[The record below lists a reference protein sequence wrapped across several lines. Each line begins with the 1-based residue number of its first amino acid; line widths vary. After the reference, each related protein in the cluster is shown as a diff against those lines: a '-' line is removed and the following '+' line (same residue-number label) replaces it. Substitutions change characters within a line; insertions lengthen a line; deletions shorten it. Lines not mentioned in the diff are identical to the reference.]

1 MIPDIAYLI
10 LNYNPDGE
18 EKAKDVLNDTIDTFY
33 QRKSK
38 HLSCDVFL
46 LDQGSTFNHRSWLI
60 EKQNRFGFSTILLN
74 RNIGISRAINLFVRT
89 CKSPVIGLITSDVV
103 ITTGMDEDLYE
114 KAQIPEVYQATPFT
128 DKSDVDYQTWRPS
141 EPYGSD
147 HVDLGQLRAEKTSLL
162 EPLFNGKS
170 KNYLRC
176 IGVEFNV
183 MFWRRSIFEKVGYF
197 DEQWKASYENND
209 FSLRCFLSG
218 GCTGISM
225 DSFVWHYHKVTE
237 KNQSKDRSHA
247 GYLDN
252 WPKETRKIWD
262 CKWPQMDSHINI
274 YKPLKN
280 KSIADYPKFYETFKH
295 NISLPY
301 EQAID
306 YF

>member
-18 EKAKDVLNDTIDTFY
+18 EKATDVLNVTIDNFY

-38 HLSCDVFL
+38 HLRCDVFL
-46 LDQGSTFNHRSWLI
+46 LDQGSTFDHRSWLI

-114 KAQIPEVYQATPFT
+114 KAQILEVYQATPFT
-128 DKSDVDYQTWRPS
+128 DKSDIDYQTWLPS

-170 KNYLRC
+170 KNYIRC
-176 IGVEFNV
+176 IGVELNV
-183 MFWRRSIFEKVGYF
+183 MFWRRSVFEKIGYF

-209 FSLRCFLSG
+209 FSLRCFLAG

-262 CKWPQMDSHINI
+262 SKWPQMDSYINI

-295 NISLPY
+295 NISLPF

>member
-1 MIPDIAYLI
+1 MIPYIAYLI

-18 EKAKDVLNDTIDTFY
+18 EKATDVLNDTIDTFY
-33 QRKSK
+33 QRKSN
-38 HLSCDVFL
+38 HLKCDVYL
-46 LDQGSTFNHRSWLI
+46 LDQGSTSNHRSWLI

-89 CKSPVIGLITSDVV
+89 CKSPVIGLITSDVL

-128 DKSDVDYQTWRPS
+128 DKSDVVYQTWLPS
-141 EPYGSD
+141 EPYGTD
-147 HVDLGQLRAEKTSLL
+147 QVDLSQLRAKKTSSLKS
-162 EPLFNGKS
+162 FFSGKS
-170 KNYLRC
+170 SNYLRC

-183 MFWRRSIFEKVGYF
+183 MFWKRSVFEKIGYF
-197 DEQWKASYENND
+197 DERWKASYENND
-209 FSLRCFLSG
+209 FSLRCFLAG
-218 GCTGISM
+218 GCTGVSM
-225 DSFVWHYHKVTE
+225 DSFVWHYHKVTD
-237 KNQSKDRSHA
+237 KNQSREKSHI

-252 WPKETRKIWD
+252 WPQEVRRIWD
-262 CKWPQMDSHINI
+262 RKWPELDSSINI

-280 KSIADYPKFYETFKH
+280 KNVADYPRLYEKFGK
-295 NISLPY
+295 NIYLPY

>member
-1 MIPDIAYLI
+1 
-10 LNYNPDGE
+10 
-18 EKAKDVLNDTIDTFY
+18 
-33 QRKSK
+33 
-38 HLSCDVFL
+38 
-46 LDQGSTFNHRSWLI
+46 
-60 EKQNRFGFSTILLN
+60 
-74 RNIGISRAINLFVRT
+74 
-89 CKSPVIGLITSDVV
+89 
-103 ITTGMDEDLYE
+103 
-114 KAQIPEVYQATPFT
+114 
-128 DKSDVDYQTWRPS
+128 
-141 EPYGSD
+141 
-147 HVDLGQLRAEKTSLL
+147 
-162 EPLFNGKS
+162 
-170 KNYLRC
+170 
-176 IGVEFNV
+176 
-183 MFWRRSIFEKVGYF
+183 
-197 DEQWKASYENND
+197 
-209 FSLRCFLSG
+209 
-218 GCTGISM
+218 M

>member
-18 EKAKDVLNDTIDTFY
+18 EKATDVLNVTIDNFY

-38 HLSCDVFL
+38 HLRCDVFL
-46 LDQGSTFNHRSWLI
+46 LDQGSTFDHRSWLI

-114 KAQIPEVYQATPFT
+114 KAQILEVYQATPFT
-128 DKSDVDYQTWRPS
+128 DKSDIDYQTWLPS

-170 KNYLRC
+170 KNYIRC
-176 IGVEFNV
+176 IGVELNV
-183 MFWRRSIFEKVGYF
+183 MFWRRSVFEKIGYF

-209 FSLRCFLSG
+209 FSLRCFLAG

-237 KNQSKDRSHA
+237 KNQSKDRSHE

-252 WPKETRKIWD
+252 WPEETRKIWD
-262 CKWPQMDSHINI
+262 RKWPQMDSYINI

-295 NISLPY
+295 NISLPF

>member
-1 MIPDIAYLI
+1 
-10 LNYNPDGE
+10 
-18 EKAKDVLNDTIDTFY
+18 
-33 QRKSK
+33 
-38 HLSCDVFL
+38 
-46 LDQGSTFNHRSWLI
+46 LI

-89 CKSPVIGLITSDVV
+89 CKSPVIGLITSDVL

-128 DKSDVDYQTWRPS
+128 DKSDIDYQTWLPS

-176 IGVEFNV
+176 IGVELNV
-183 MFWRRSIFEKVGYF
+183 MFWRRSVFEKIGYF

-209 FSLRCFLSG
+209 FSLRCFLAG

-237 KNQSKDRSHA
+237 KNQSKDRSHE

-252 WPKETRKIWD
+252 WPEETRKIWD
-262 CKWPQMDSHINI
+262 RKWPQMDSYINI

-295 NISLPY
+295 NISLPF